1 MSFPT
6 TYIEQ
11 LKHILFYF
19 SSGNDSTLVN
29 NTVLRCCAGLCID
42 LLKTLSTQMKFD
54 FNLYEVPDQTW
65 GLPDQVRLTC
75 CAKPNKKIIESMNKY
90 YTISPVT
97 LSCLLS
103 LYM

>member
-75 CAKPNKKIIESMNKY
+75 CAKPNKKIIESKNKY
-90 YTISPVT
+90 YTISSVT